1 MFLFVAFLLIGSVR
15 ALREECPIVCYHIR
29 LYTEGHS
36 TDLDNYC
43 PGPGDMS
50 SEGRMKED
58 RCTSN
63 GTLTP
68 KSAPLMGP

>member
-1 MFLFVAFLLIGSVR
+1 MVQPSFYFNELYAFMIKE
-15 ALREECPIVCYHIR
+15 RE
-29 LYTEGHS
+29 L
-36 TDLDNYC
+36 
-43 PGPGDMS
+43 
-50 SEGRMKED
+50 GRWKED